1 MVEEM
6 RHRKRLRL
14 SAGDQLEK
22 DARAALVVGSDGKPQ
37 RKLLDEFPAAW
48 VPRASIPPSGNQL

>member
-37 RKLLDEFPAAW
+37 RKLLDEFPAA
-48 VPRASIPPSGNQL
+48 GTCQ